1 MRHLERSTIF
11 RFRYDILQEIRYSAE
26 NSVKITYAGNS
37 TKQVDIPSKL
47 VGMQPKHLKL
57 RKSSNLRMFWK
68 RELRNSAGNT
78 IFRKRYEIPVA
89 KYRKKYR
96 MSYAMSYANRTQIV
110 RKCRHQFL
118 LVVRGR
124 VRFTA
129 VFCLARKYSPRNV

>member
-1 MRHLERSTIF
+1 MA
-11 RFRYDILQEIRYSAE
+11 QGYSAG

-57 RKSSNLRMFWK
+57 RRSSNLCMFWK
-68 RELRNSAGNT
+68 RELRYSAGNT
-78 IFRKRYEIPVA
+78 IFRKRYKILVA
-89 KYRKKYR
+89 KCCKKYCI
-96 MSYAMSYANRTQIV
+96 SYAMPYANRTQIV

-129 VFCLARKYSPRNV
+129 VFCLARKYSPKNVLAE